1 MEENPKKTSALR
13 EVRLVLPEGTPQAW
27 RDRIDPAE
35 GRSAKIG
42 VDLSKLPSEYTDR
55 DIINAAQKIY
65 VKNKRAWETSQAS
78 QYMESLEQEGRSVD
92 PAIIRKEVA
101 QKIHGSRPIAE
112 TSPLASD
119 DSWREFVMSSGHN
132 SALQKERVQDLV
144 SASVAKRG
152 KAFSRMGEAG
162 ALRLGVGSEGMKRD
176 SRIKLEE
183 NLELKEQKRAEKPWG
198 WTGRKGVLESA
209 SDSSKRFAK
218 SEAALEKVKGDP
230 RAPVTFKYITPDGN
244 FADRTATEGA
254 ALNVWNP
261 DHVPGSPRP
270 EDKRYRR
277 EFVELKDIPYRS
289 KQTQMRQLEDMAEQT
304 LIGNEEETKEAIK
317 RFRKPPSQITA
328 EDAAF
333 LVESGVD
340 LKEVA
345 DANGVY
351 FPKWVRESVNS
362 AMPTLSAMRQD
373 YAKSSARNQEDYKG
387 IVDYFADATVK
398 GEPLLRAM
406 QETVLEPMG
415 DYTTA
420 QVELL
425 ENAARYLPLNEE
437 SQGQV
442 KEVLERFGNRGSNA
456 ARQKATKVLASSLG
470 IPEDEVRLQYVETLR
485 RDLRNMPTEEWTN
498 KYPGL
503 AAEYGDRAEALPSGI
518 VASFGRD
525 IMSPIIGEEGVE
537 GIFGDASSV
546 RMMESFARDR
556 DPFDAWVREN
566 KIYNDTIVKR
576 AKENNIL
583 TNAVLGVGDMW
594 VGLLQ
599 MAYQPVEELALIP
612 LGLTDDDD
620 DDTYRF
626 LRSMYVDRLEKEKG
640 QLRGILG
647 DEEQALKG
655 ISKRRSLKEFGAGFL
670 KQYTRLFTDL
680 PTMFQGDPVGTI
692 ATVLDFA
699 RVARATSSKMAE
711 FGGENSAKFA
721 TIADKLQSVVQRGD
735 SLIKNAMF
743 AGLPFSASLATKHGA
758 RLTQDLLLKP
768 SQVIQELKDY
778 QDVGGSMQTSA
789 VLFDQRYKESFE
801 QQKGAD
807 HSGLSPENRKLAMH
821 RAAYDEAIQGVPS
834 EDAKFI
840 AKAAL
845 RDVLGKISPGAAK
858 AVDGIDAS
866 RAQETL
872 DRVLNNDMD
881 FFLDQLDE
889 GQRRKVDYDL
899 DAAGIEQEAIPQT
912 YAAGPRPA
920 DVKRREKKR
929 SLAGDVR
936 EEVGPLR
943 VQLTGVRPLPEGST
957 LNKILITGADGKVRK
972 EKLGQVENTLI
983 ASDLIAPITQRLLAE
998 ADPTNPLTK
1007 PVTKD
1012 GVTKTALE
1020 WEMERITDRL
1030 ATGEQVPSPIVYIDE
1045 ATGSLVIPNNYPINR
1060 AKLNKEFPGFAFRRD
1075 GLTNAAILAV
1085 LVRNVPEIARQN
1097 PALGFSGR
1105 SIPVAVP
1112 KSQAKMLR
1120 GEGGETRLG
1129 AAVGMV
1135 DPETQ
1140 TIMGAAKTGR
1150 VIEKLEKR
1158 LETANKSFAAAR
1170 TKQVRLKSQGKSGAK
1185 LRDADARVDKHQERI
1200 LELQKQID
1208 NFKKAVEKKKDGKWA
1223 WRKLSEEYREVVTK
1237 VDLDTAIAKAE
1248 EELAAFTKTFIEP
1261 LDKKLEAHGKK
1272 YTEERMTGKGKI
1284 ADEGIDRALL
1294 EGERKAVTKELNKR
1308 RRKLGLDEMLDA
1320 RKKDGPM
1327 GLEGRGRQDF
1337 VQAVSTV
1344 DPIIS
1349 RTGNLYPESGAKLRG
1364 AVGEKSPYSSELRKM
1379 DLDVP
1384 ASEFVI
1390 PEGAEILP
1398 RGGYWDLDPDFVES
1412 PRGKDYGPGTMIAK
1426 KLEPEGVVSQAT
1438 TAPPSTKLNEINA
1451 DLFTRESVLRELA
1464 GEYEQVTRDPRTNAF
1479 VSRDVKYREGAL
1491 ITPQELK
1498 DRLTNARESAKIA
1511 RDKAQIAL
1519 DDTPAYYQDAASL
1532 KKRFKKGV
1540 TDADMQEAV
1549 RVGQMSLELTRARQA
1564 AELGKI
1570 ASEGIARGAD
1580 WIEGRASV
1588 VNATEMPFI
1597 VPGTLLD
1604 VQARARQLT
1613 PEQKKAADD
1622 MAYEVMPDAVAE
1634 TLGLEAGS
1642 EFVVSR
1648 PFMRGVDQLRKL
1660 NEAVGNE
1667 RKGLLRSFSSMWK
1680 RSKTRRGSAFL
1691 VNLVS
1696 SFITRGMADGQWD
1709 MAGLKRSRELL
1720 QDYQD
1725 RKITDPATLEM
1736 MQEFDRLGML
1746 TGVEKDIRIQSGTPG
1761 QRAEARV
1768 ASEVIETKLSGID
1781 PTTMTKEQIDARMR
1795 EIWDESSFGK
1805 FDPRRA
1811 LRLWNAAFTRLE
1823 KAYTGTDP
1831 VFKLDAAM
1839 FARRKLEDDLSSIEI
1854 GTSITLPIDE
1864 MRNVTVT
1871 RNAADDYSTNT
1882 GMDVKDAINR
1892 HSALSAN
1899 RKYFDYRTLP
1909 YYHQY
1914 SRQSGIEALINPFYA
1929 FTYNARYLPL
1939 LKRGLMREIV
1949 TGSSDYT
1956 TTDPTLRGKQS
1967 ERITSNAFTR
1977 EMMRRSTMTLGQQSG
1992 VMDDILD
1999 FAIRYTADEP
2009 NQNVLSYVGPDELN
2023 FLGFA
2028 SVHVNNVDL
2037 SLWRATGD
2045 VFKQKRSPLM
2055 IVPAKDIMTAKV
2067 GGKSFAN
2074 YVRSGG
2080 GRLKSDTTYKSPS
2093 DLKSANKTKGNKA
2106 GAIKYLRAA
2115 QDGDTEKKDRLEEI
2129 FNKMND
2135 AAPGKASITA
2145 SILFSLLGLNAK
2157 ARGADAASYVNS
2169 LMEAFKAK
2177 DFSEVQKQSLN
2188 NAFEVLSGSG
2198 TMGQVLARLVQTGD
2212 VGSALSAIVRSKKMN
2227 VKKLLTNITRHKAA
2241 WGDVVKGDMGV
2252 GDNAI
2257 EQLRKEQKDS
2267 AKKAAYSGFKEK
2279 DMRLRFASDARRLET
2294 SPNESIR
2301 ERVALGKEAIDS
2313 LEALNQ
2319 ALIDVHLVN
2328 AGVRM
2333 QIDGAKEELE
2343 RTLQIKGAL
2352 RTEEDLDAEYIAPD
2366 RVGSGSPA
2374 LRLPY
2379 QQETL

>member
-1 MEENPKKTSALR
+1 MEKASKETNTIETVEIAF
-13 EVRLVLPEGTPQAW
+13 PEGSSQAW
-27 RDRIDPAE
+27 RDYADSLQ
-35 GRSAKIG
+35 GVSADVD
-42 VDLSKLPSEYTDR
+42 VDLSKLPAGYTDE

-65 VKNKRAWETSQAS
+65 VSNKKAWETSQAS

-176 SRIKLEE
+176 SRIKLEK
-183 NLELKEQKRAEKPWG
+183 NLELKEQERAKKPFG

-218 SEAALEKVKGDP
+218 SQAALEKVKGDP
-230 RAPVTFKYITPDGN
+230 LAPVTFKYITPDGN
-244 FADRTATEGA
+244 FADRTAEYPGA

-261 DHVPGSPRP
+261 
-270 EDKRYRR
+270 EEKKYKR

-456 ARQKATKVLASSLG
+456 ARQKATKVLAGSLG

-503 AAEYGDRAEALPSGI
+503 AAEYGDRAEALQGGAVAGFGTLLPSLGIDVPTPTSIEPSGLFPKI
-518 VASFGRD
+518 APAST
-525 IMSPIIGEEGVE
+525 
-537 GIFGDASSV
+537 V
-546 RMMESFARDR
+546 RMMESFAQDR

-576 AKENNIL
+576 AKDNNIL

-599 MAYQPVEELALIP
+599 MAYQPIEELALIP

-692 ATVLDFA
+692 ATVLDFT

-899 DAAGIEQEAIPQT
+899 NAAGIDQEAIPQT
-912 YAAGPRPA
+912 MAAGPRPA

-929 SLAGDVR
+929 SFVGDVR

-943 VQLTGVRPLPEGST
+943 VQLTGVRPLSEGST
-957 LNKILITGADGKVRK
+957 LNKVLITGADGKVRK

-1020 WEMERITDRL
+1020 WEMGRITDRL

-1060 AKLNKEFPGFAFRRD
+1060 AKLNKEFPGFTFRKD

-1097 PALGFSGR
+1097 PELGFSGR

-1140 TIMGAAKTGR
+1140 TTMGAAKTGK

-1272 YTEERMTGKGKI
+1272 YTKERMTGKGKI

-1364 AVGEKSPYSSELRKM
+1364 AVGEKSPYSSELREM

-1398 RGGYWDLDPDFVES
+1398 RGGYWDLDPDFVDS

-1438 TAPPSTKLNEINA
+1438 TAPPSTRLNQINA
-1451 DLFTRESVLRELA
+1451 DLFTRESKLRELA
-1464 GEYEQVTRDPRTNAF
+1464 GEYEQVTRDPRTNDF
-1479 VSRDVKYREGAL
+1479 VSRDVKYREGAA

-1498 DRLTNARESAKIA
+1498 DRLANARESAKIA
-1511 RDKAQIAL
+1511 RDNAQIAL
-1519 DDTPAYYQDAASL
+1519 DDTSAYYQDAASL

-1570 ASEGIARGAD
+1570 TSEGIARGAD

-1648 PFMRGVDQLRKL
+1648 PFIRGADQLRKL

-1761 QRAEARV
+1761 QRVEARV

-1871 RNAADDYSTNT
+1871 RNAADDFSTNT

-1892 HSALSAN
+1892 HAALSAN

-1977 EMMRRSTMTLGQQSG
+1977 EMMRRSTMTSGQQSG

-2037 SLWRATGD
+2037 SLWRAVGD
-2045 VFKQKRSPLM
+2045 IFKQKQSPLM
-2055 IVPAKDIMTAKV
+2055 VVPAKDIMTAKV

-2080 GRLKSDTTYKSPS
+2080 GRLKSETPYQSPS

-2106 GAIKYLRAA
+2106 GAIKYLKAA
-2115 QDGDTEKKDRLEEI
+2115 QGGDAEKKDRLEEI
-2129 FNKMND
+2129 FNKIND
-2135 AAPGKASITA
+2135 AAPGKASIA
-2145 SILFSLLGLNAK
+2145 SSILFSLLGLNSK

-2169 LMEAFKAK
+2169 FMEAFKAK

-2257 EQLRKEQKDS
+2257 EQLRKKQKDS
-2267 AKKAAYSGFKEK
+2267 AKKAGYSGFKEK
-2279 DMRLRFASDARRLET
+2279 DMRLRFASDARRLEA
-2294 SPNESIR
+2294 SPNESIK

-2343 RTLQIKGAL
+2343 RTLQIKGAI